1 MKKILLVH
9 TGGTFGMVPAEPKS
23 ILAPGN
29 FQSQI
34 LINVPEIVRIADI
47 DVEIPFNLDSSNI
60 GINEWQIL
68 TELIH
73 ARMDEYDGFVI
84 IHGTDTMVY
93 TAAALSFTLRNLN
106 KPVILT
112 GAQRPLSKLRSD
124 ARTNLIDAVELATL
138 DIFEVLIVFGQK
150 IVRGSRAKKVSI
162 SSYDAFESP
171 NFPLIGEIGLKIK
184 LNQLLLYKSVEKYSF
199 LPGFKQKA
207 LIINIVPSLNPEYYF
222 PLLENDLE
230 AFILAGFGAGNLPNT
245 SPDWIPFIQNATKLG
260 KSVFICSNSMHGSVD
275 LSLYESGQKALEAGA
290 VGLGDMTIESA
301 YVKLLK
307 ILNITDIPGEI
318 VSLMNENWA
327 GEI

>member
-1 MKKILLVH
+1 MKRILLVH

-34 LINVPEIVRIADI
+34 LINVPEIVNIADI

-60 GINEWQIL
+60 GIKEWQIL
-68 TELIH
+68 TELIN
-73 ARMDEYDGFVI
+73 ARMDDYDGFVI

-124 ARTNLIDAVELATL
+124 ARTNLIDAVELATM

-150 IVRGSRAKKVSI
+150 IVRGTRAKKVSI

-171 NFPLIGEIGLKIK
+171 NFPLIGEIGLNIK
-184 LNQLLLYKSVEKYSF
+184 LNKLLLYKSAAKYSF
-199 LPGFKQKA
+199 LPGFNQKA
-207 LIINIVPSLNPEYYF
+207 LIVSIVPSLKPEYYF
-222 PLLENDLE
+222 PMLENDIE
-230 AFILAGFGAGNLPNT
+230 AYIFTGFGAGNLPNT
-245 SPDWIPFIQNATKLG
+245 EPNWIPFIQNAEKLG

-290 VGLGDMTIESA
+290 VGLADMTIESA
-301 YVKLLK
+301 YIKLLK